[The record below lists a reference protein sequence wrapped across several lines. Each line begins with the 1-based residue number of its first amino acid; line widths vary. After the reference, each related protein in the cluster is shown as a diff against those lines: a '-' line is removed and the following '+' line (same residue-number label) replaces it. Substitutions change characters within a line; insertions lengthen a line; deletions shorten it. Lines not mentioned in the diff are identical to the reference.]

1 MFVDRFRLPLPLK
14 LLVNIGVHW
23 LNGFATLVV
32 PSSTYCPP
40 CTPFVAL
47 MFSVV
52 PLTLMLVT
60 CTGCG
65 PTVATTLIVP
75 VVVRA
80 FVFQACPGPG
90 VAGVMVA
97 NEPE

>member
-1 MFVDRFRLPLPLK
+1 MLVDRFRLPLPSK

-40 CTPFVAL
+40 NAPLVAL

-52 PLTLMLVT
+52 PLTLMLVK
-60 CTGCG
+60 CG
-65 PTVATTLIVP
+65 VGLTEDVMLKSMLLLAVSSTRLP
-75 VVVRA
+75 V
-80 FVFQACPGPG
+80 
-90 VAGVMVA
+90 
-97 NEPE
+97 